1 MSSISYRPHSLDG
14 SDEDLHFI
22 TSYVPNSK
30 FKPHHTGKVYHTYEL
45 QYMHCFLGAK
55 IAFRRGV
62 RVYKNYLTMT
72 PEFFDELCTFRC
84 YLYFYLHVS
93 APNLKLAAKNISCAF
108 IC

>member
-14 SDEDLHFI
+14 NDEDLHFI
-22 TSYVPNSK
+22 TSCVPNSK

-72 PEFFDELCTFRC
+72 PEFFDELYVLLDVVCTFI
-84 YLYFYLHVS
+84 YM
-93 APNLKLAAKNISCAF
+93 
-108 IC
+108 